1 MAETTYQNL
10 YKFLPPS
17 KEDVRSVH
25 FVSSPEVKREYFNA
39 EVERSVG
46 RMQSVIELG
55 RYIRDQKTISLKTPC
70 RKLIIINPEAQYH
83 DDIKSLESYIQEE
96 LNVREV
102 LVTADEDAYGVN
114 YRLVPDAKALGLKF
128 KKDASKI
135 KIALPGVPKAEIKA
149 FVKSGKIK
157 IAGFTLTNE
166 ELQVARTFDNSKH
179 PNYHAQFTNEVL
191 VILDTQLDEG
201 LLQEGLA
208 REVINRVQRLR
219 KKAELE
225 AIDDVVYHYQITF
238 DESSQLKNVMEG
250 QVELLRRYLK
260 QDLII
265 GETKGDKLIIEE
277 EQEVN
282 GSKFILGLMK
292 Q

>member
-10 YKFLPPS
+10 VKFLPPS

-25 FVSSPEVKREYFNA
+25 FVSSPEVKREYFNE

-46 RMQSVIELG
+46 RMQAVIELG
-55 RYIRDQKTISLKTPC
+55 RFIRDQKTISLKTPC
-70 RKLIIINPEAQYH
+70 RKLIIINPDQQYH
-83 DDIKSLESYIQEE
+83 QDIKSLESYIQEE

-102 LVTADEDAYGVN
+102 LVTADEDSYGVN

-135 KIALPGVPKAEIKA
+135 KSALPSVSISEIKS
-149 FVKSGKIK
+149 FLKSGLIE
-157 IAGFTLTNE
+157 IAGFPLTPA

-179 PNYHAQFTNEVL
+179 PHYHAQFTNEVL

-225 AIDDVVYHYQITF
+225 ATDDVVYHYQITQ
-238 DESSQLKNVMEG
+238 DENSQLKSVMVD

-265 GETKGDKLIIEE
+265 GETKGEKLIMEE

-282 GSKFILGLMK
+282 GSKFMLGLMK
-292 Q
+292 H